1 MSESNGCSTVIDRL
15 IGPGGVRRCV
25 ARWVITLEAVLESA
39 AHFGGLGDEL
49 TDMPLIRDARE
60 GLPLLPGTSLAGALR
75 GCLADYLAGY
85 RSSEPTEVA
94 LLFGTSRGDDL
105 GTQSPLVVFDSV
117 GRLPEKQSSAIRDG
131 VSIDAAKGTAE
142 EHKKFDFEV
151 LPPGTVFP
159 LRLEL
164 VIDDTKHED
173 ELIGLLAVSLRALE
187 TGELIIGMRRSRG
200 LGRFSSRNWRAH
212 RYDLNSA
219 DGWLQWLFSE
229 HDSTIPARNAPQ
241 ADLDSA
247 LQGAWSTGQWQ
258 HFHDERKRL
267 ICDVALRQQ
276 GGVLVRTPGLTPD
289 APDVAH
295 LTSGGRPVLP
305 GTSLAGTLR
314 TRALRIT
321 RIVRARHG
329 DSERWVEELFGPRTK
344 GEEQTEASLWSSR
357 IRISES
363 TLRNGKPLRPSRV
376 RIDRFTQSVVPAALF
391 DEEPWCG
398 GETCIRMELRN
409 PCEGE
414 IGLFLLLVKE
424 IISGDLPV
432 GGTASV
438 GRGILTGRARLRLP
452 DGFEADIEPG
462 LGLPEPISTR
472 LDQEIRSF
480 HEAPP
485 RNRGQEVRHG

>member
-1 MSESNGCSTVIDRL
+1 MSQANGRNTAIDRL
-15 IGPGGVRRCV
+15 VGPGGIRPCV

-39 AHFGGLGDEL
+39 AHIGGLGGEL

-75 GCLADYLAGY
+75 SYLADFLGGY
-85 RSSEPTEVA
+85 RSSEPDKVA
-94 LLFGTSRGDDL
+94 LLFGVSRGDDL

-117 GRLPEKQSSAIRDG
+117 GRLPERQSSEIRDG

-164 VIDDTKHED
+164 VIDDTEHEN
-173 ELIGLLAVSLRALE
+173 ELIGLLTASLRALE
-187 TGELIIGMRRSRG
+187 TGELTIGMRRSRG

-229 HDSTIPARNAPQ
+229 HDNPIPARNAPQ

-247 LQGAWSTGQWQ
+247 LQGAWPTGQWQ
-258 HFHDERKRL
+258 QFHDQRKRL
-267 ICDVALRQQ
+267 ICDLTVRQQ
-276 GGVLVRTPGLTPD
+276 GGVLVRSPGLTPD

-305 GTSLAGTLR
+305 GTSLAGALR
-314 TRALRIT
+314 TRALRIA

-344 GEEQTEASLWSSR
+344 GEERTEASLWSSR
-357 IRISES
+357 VRISES
-363 TLRNGKPLRPSRV
+363 ALRNGKPLRPRRV
-376 RIDRFTQSVVPAALF
+376 RIDRFTQGVVPAALF
-391 DEEPWCG
+391 DEEPWFG

-409 PCEGE
+409 PYEGE
-414 IGLFLLLVKE
+414 TGLFLLLVKDL
-424 IISGDLPV
+424 ITGDLPV

-438 GRGILTGRARLRLP
+438 GRGILAGRAKIRLP
-452 DGFEADIEPG
+452 DSFEADIEPG
-462 LGLPEPISTR
+462 PGLPQPILKR

-485 RNRGQEVRHG
+485 RNRDQEVRNG